1 MHYHIGGIA
10 TPLLSVNLLV
20 YDIIVAMSGS
30 QAVNSNGRKELEIL
44 VRKVIISQVRL
55 FGKHFGIKL

>member
-30 QAVNSNGRKELEIL
+30 QAVNSNIILEKFAGNFGKSLEIQ
-44 VRKVIISQVRL
+44 RSCVIIL
-55 FGKHFGIKL
+55 